1 MNISQKSELM
11 EYICAKISRVDIFVC
26 SGLVVLYTILISHYF
41 VPDLLN
47 LQDVWFDSDV
57 HRIMSG
63 MLDRESIAHYR
74 SAVHPIFSLVSSLVP
89 LGLTYFLGLT
99 DIAAMKLVV
108 ICVAALWAV
117 SLYVLLKLM
126 GCQILDAVIFSLIA
140 SSSSSTIFWLTIPE
154 SYSYGSITIIFALI
168 LAVLTDSV
176 FLSSSYYIFINVITF
191 GITVTNLMFGIAV
204 TIVNHSL
211 KRTAKILFSGL
222 IIVFVVTLFQK
233 LIFTKA
239 PILTFISMRGE
250 NKYTVIPSIARAI
263 SASFSFWSHTM
274 IMPDITLA
282 PYLGIEPVLSLS
294 VQNSIPP
301 INSLWGS
308 VATLSWSSLL
318 ILGIFSAFRL
328 KTHYKLR
335 LVLGMGLIGQY
346 VLHLIYGTE
355 TFLYSLHFFPLLL
368 TLAALSTLTSYR
380 WLALSLGSVFL
391 VSAAIHNNAMFE
403 RAVTLIQ

>member
-1 MNISQKSELM
+1 MKISQKSELV
-11 EYICAKISRVDIFVC
+11 EYVCEKISRVDLFVC
-26 SGLVVLYTILISHYF
+26 SGLVVLYTIIISHYF

-57 HRIMSG
+57 HRIVSG

-89 LGLTYFLGLT
+89 LGLKHLLGLT
-99 DIAAMKLVV
+99 DIVAMKLVV
-108 ICVAALWAV
+108 ICVAVFWAI
-117 SLYVLLKLM
+117 SLYALLKLM
-126 GCQILDAVIFSLIA
+126 GCQILDAVIFSMIA
-140 SSSSSTIFWLTIPE
+140 SASSSTIFWLTVPE
-154 SYSYGSITIIFALI
+154 SYSYGSITVIFALI
-168 LAVLTDSV
+168 LATLTDSV
-176 FLSSSYYIFINVITF
+176 LLSSSYYVFINIITF

-211 KRTAKILFSGL
+211 KGTARILFSGL
-222 IIVFVVTLFQK
+222 IIVFMVTLFQK

-250 NKYTVIPSIARAI
+250 NKYTVIPSVARAV
-263 SASFSFWSHTM
+263 SASFSLWSHTM
-274 IMPDITLA
+274 VMPDIILA
-282 PYLGIEPVLSLS
+282 PYLGIESFLSLS
-294 VQNSIPP
+294 IQNSIPP

-308 VATLSWSSLL
+308 VATLSWFSLL

-380 WLALSLGSVFL
+380 WLALSLGSVFI